1 MAPAALRRQDCA
13 GEHPATTAGPTPPA
27 GTGPRATVEH
37 VLAERRATLVP
48 AGAID
53 MVRAAFDAVNPLLHP
68 PFAAEAP
75 AADVG
80 GAQPEGA

>member
-1 MAPAALRRQDCA
+1 MNTQPPPPDPLLQPVRDPRAAL
-13 GEHPATTAGPTPPA
+13 E
-27 GTGPRATVEH
+27 EH

>member
-1 MAPAALRRQDCA
+1 M
-13 GEHPATTAGPTPPA
+13 
-27 GTGPRATVEH
+27 EH